1 MNINLFFL
9 VVEAVAARQ
18 TCLFSL
24 LCLITNDKLILL
36 YFHPSIPC
44 VFIYVFLAAKNMI
57 QNLFPPFRNFEL
69 PWLDDRSRCRIE
81 VPKKHT
87 PHRTCRKWCDSSR
100 RSETKKNQTSL
111 RLSCKNRCYFLVCVT
126 VVDSAASTC
135 HHRAADLL
143 QNSVC
148 PAPFHT
154 FGVSAATEPQ
164 GETPNATQLQP
175 PVLAD
180 IQEHISDSADN
191 NIVCTFSIFQTR
203 WVSAAPPQMDF
214 IIKKEILSL
223 LMHQPI
229 GWSSIGGEANS
240 GCHFGLKIKKQ
251 SLNCLSWTIQLQ
263 PSSNCIVPC

>member
-1 MNINLFFL
+1 M
-9 VVEAVAARQ
+9 EALAARQ
-18 TCLFSL
+18 TYPFSL

-44 VFIYVFLAAKNMI
+44 VCVYVFLAAKNMI

-100 RSETKKNQTSL
+100 RLETKKKQTSH
-111 RLSCKNRCYFLVCVT
+111 RSSFKNRCCFLVCVT

-135 HHRAADLL
+135 HHRAADL
-143 QNSVC
+143 C

-164 GETPNATQLQP
+164 GETPDATQLQP

-180 IQEHISDSADN
+180 FHERISDSADN
-191 NIVCTFSIFQTR
+191 NIVCTFSMFQTR
-203 WVSAAPPQMDF
+203 WVPAAPPQMDF
-214 IIKKEILSL
+214 IMEKRGDSL
-223 LMHQPI
+223 ASYASAD
-229 GWSSIGGEANS
+229 W
-240 GCHFGLKIKKQ
+240 LK
-251 SLNCLSWTIQLQ
+251 
-263 PSSNCIVPC
+263 